1 MADKN
6 DAVDPRK
13 AKVAKLEALR
23 AATKREGDHCV
34 YEVTV
39 PAYRQGRMYGTG
51 ELIRLPYK
59 ELPSITFNAVEEV
72 APAPK
77 MRSKKVFEDV
87 KE

>member
-1 MADKN
+1 MTEKN
-6 DAVDPRK
+6 SAVDPRQ
-13 AKVAKLEALR
+13 AKVKKLEALR

-39 PAYRQGRMYGTG
+39 PAYRQGKMYNRGD
-51 ELIRLPYK
+51 LIRLPYA

-72 APAPK
+72 AAAPK
-77 MRSKKVFEDV
+77 MRSKKVFEEP